1 MVKHLNIFF
10 KFNKD
15 NDLPKLPNK
24 DQFFKKYFILQEEF
38 NGTHYRINIAN
49 DTIFIFKKINDNLY
63 VSIDN
68 KKFKYFKVIKKKF
81 KKFITDYKLDFYVL
95 KLDIIVSKND
105 WVVLDLG
112 LDPPTRLLYQF
123 ILNNI
128 NFYKTFI
135 DFVIFKN

>member
-1 MVKHLNIFF
+1 M
-10 KFNKD
+10 
-15 NDLPKLPNK
+15 
-24 DQFFKKYFILQEEF
+24 
-38 NGTHYRINIAN
+38 
-49 DTIFIFKKINDNLY
+49 
-63 VSIDN
+63 
-68 KKFKYFKVIKKKF
+68 
-81 KKFITDYKLDFYVL
+81 

-135 DFVIFKN
+135 DFVIFKKLSFKKYQNNLKKTQIIIKGNKISAKKISD